1 MAAPENDLINQ
12 DGSISDKLSKARS
25 QALEIQESI
34 SNLPDDSGSTDTSSP
49 FGSNQVF
56 MEELQGRLLGS
67 SGMVSSSDSGLESEI
82 KRAIDQAGEGRQ
94 ARTQAIRSRFSDSIA
109 QAQGAGERG
118 ATLERERTGGFA
130 TNLSALREVTRQT
143 DQRIQALE
151 GQREQALL
159 QNRADVADRIS
170 DIILQEQQLEQR
182 TRENTMSNLFKA
194 QGLVQSQQQF
204 DVQQQRLQQQFNSQ
218 EGRLQEAQDLRE
230 IEQRINFLVE
240 NGLVD
245 QVGEG
250 QLAGLEE
257 EYGLPQGSLSKI
269 KEKKELNLRSV
280 PGLGL
285 VNVTQDADGNPV
297 TEVIFREPQKQSPA
311 PEDVFE
317 FDDDDIDNLTRA
329 GFQPHILPGIQ
340 KGINSFGLEAV
351 LGNLLIDEEPLTA
364 DQETALR
371 ATTNVDVSGNWYDS
385 PGGSLKTLINRTG
398 GGGSPGVEE

>member
-1 MAAPENDLINQ
+1 
-12 DGSISDKLSKARS
+12 
-25 QALEIQESI
+25 
-34 SNLPDDSGSTDTSSP
+34 
-49 FGSNQVF
+49 
-56 MEELQGRLLGS
+56 
-67 SGMVSSSDSGLESEI
+67 
-82 KRAIDQAGEGRQ
+82 
-94 ARTQAIRSRFSDSIA
+94 
-109 QAQGAGERG
+109 
-118 ATLERERTGGFA
+118 
-130 TNLSALREVTRQT
+130 
-143 DQRIQALE
+143 
-151 GQREQALL
+151 
-159 QNRADVADRIS
+159 
-170 DIILQEQQLEQR
+170 
-182 TRENTMSNLFKA
+182 
-194 QGLVQSQQQF
+194 
-204 DVQQQRLQQQFNSQ
+204 
-218 EGRLQEAQDLRE
+218 
-230 IEQRINFLVE
+230 VE

-317 FDDDDIDNLTRA
+317 FDDDDIDNLTRN

-371 ATTNVDVSGNWYDS
+371 ATTNVDVSGNWRS
-385 PGGSLKTLINRTG
+385 SNSFNTLENRIKNRIR